1 MFSVMCRVFMYDFMC
16 SLYFFFSSRR
26 RHTRCALVTGVQ
38 TCALPIS
45 SEALRS
51 TCGTRPGTG
60 VCALATCIDSPPAK
74 RAIINA
80 GQEIRN
86 TDFAPIGKGCVAGG
100 LLYLST
106 AILALLV
113 VLRRVGS

>member
-1 MFSVMCRVFMYDFMC
+1 M
-16 SLYFFFSSRR
+16 SL
-26 RHTRCALVTGVQ
+26 ALCWPGP
-38 TCALPIS
+38 AS

-86 TDFAPIGKGCVAGG
+86 TDFAPLGKGWVAGG

-113 VLRRVGS
+113 VLRRVGSSRALYLQGPSSTLNDRYY